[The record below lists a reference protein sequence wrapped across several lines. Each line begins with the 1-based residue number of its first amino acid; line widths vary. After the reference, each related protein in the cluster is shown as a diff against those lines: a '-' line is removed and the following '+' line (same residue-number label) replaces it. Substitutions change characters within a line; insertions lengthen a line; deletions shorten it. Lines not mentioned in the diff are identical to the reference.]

1 MRKLNR
7 PSTSSE
13 PDKTA
18 FIIGLFSTEL
28 IVVLALFGC
37 LTIFFILVKLVLIDH
52 NQAFDQTICQFIE
65 PYSNATTTRIMAAIT
80 ELGGTRFMLPANI
93 LLILYF
99 LFIRKHRWYSIKIG
113 AIALSS
119 VLMMHLLKL
128 IFNRPRPLIPLLEP
142 AIGLSFPSGH
152 AMTSVTFFGLLIYFV
167 HGHTVNKIV
176 RILLICLLVALIL
189 LIGISRIYLRVHY
202 PSDVLAGYC
211 MGVVWLILSLEFLN
225 RMERRK

>member
-1 MRKLNR
+1 M
-7 PSTSSE
+7 
-13 PDKTA
+13 
-18 FIIGLFSTEL
+18 GLFSAEL
-28 IVVLALFGC
+28 IVAITLFIC
-37 LTIFFILVKLVLIDH
+37 LITFFILAKLVLIDQ
-52 NQAFDQTICQFIE
+52 NQAFDQTINQFFA
-65 PYSNATTTRIMAAIT
+65 PYTNATTTRFMSSIT
-80 ELGGTRFMLPANI
+80 VLGSARFMLPANI

-119 VLMMHLLKL
+119 VLVMHLLKL
-128 IFNRPRPLIPLLEP
+128 IFNRSRPLIPLLEP

-152 AMTSVTFFGLLIYFV
+152 ALTSVTFFGLLIYFV
-167 HGHTVNKIV
+167 NGHTTNKTA
-176 RILLICLLVALIL
+176 RILLICLLVILIL

-211 MGVVWLILSLEFLN
+211 MGTIWLILSLKFLN